1 MSPLVLL
8 VIYCL
13 LILLASLAGG
23 FAFLIIRLTHQRM
36 ELAISLVAGFILGIG
51 LLHLLPHAAD
61 QSDSIESVMGW
72 LLIGFLVMFFIERF
86 FCFHH
91 HDVSEEPVQSG
102 HSQNKKLNSTGV
114 HQHDHK
120 LTWSGAAVGLTLHSI
135 AAGIGLAVSIEAEAP
150 EAMAGLAVFLVI
162 VLHKP
167 FDSMTLSTLMAIGG
181 WPVKSRHVANGL
193 FALTVP
199 LGAALF
205 FLIEKVGGSHEH
217 GLIGAA
223 LAFTT
228 GMFMCIAMSDLL
240 PELQFHQH
248 DRLKLSAALLLGLVL
263 AWTISYFEARNHH
276 HEEGLHPTKQQRS
289 HWQEGNKSGV
299 NTSADIGPGIR
310 LT

>member
-1 MSPLVLL
+1 MSPIVLL

-23 FAFLIIRLTHQRM
+23 FAFLIIRPTHQRM

-51 LLHLLPHAAD
+51 LLHLLPHAAE
-61 QSDSIESVMGW
+61 QSGSIESVMGW

-91 HDVSEEPVQSG
+91 HDVPEEPIQSG
-102 HSQNKKLNSTGV
+102 HFQNKKMNLTWA

-135 AAGIGLAVSIEAEAP
+135 VAGIGLAASIEADAS

-167 FDSMTLSTLMAIGG
+167 FDSMTLTTLMTIGG
-181 WPVKSRHVANGL
+181 WSVKSRHVANGL

-199 LGAALF
+199 LGAVFF
-205 FLIEKVGGSHEH
+205 FLIEKVGSSHEH
-217 GLIGAA
+217 GVVGAA
-223 LAFTT
+223 LAFAT
-228 GMFMCIAMSDLL
+228 GMFLCIAMSDLL

-248 DRLKLSAALLLGLVL
+248 DRLKLSTALLLGLVL
-263 AWTISYFEARNHH
+263 AWTISYFTAHNHH
-276 HEEGLHPTKQQRS
+276 HEEGLHPTEQQQG
-289 HWQEGNKSGV
+289 HWQDGSNSKANISK
-299 NTSADIGPGIR
+299 DIGSRIR
-310 LT
+310 MT